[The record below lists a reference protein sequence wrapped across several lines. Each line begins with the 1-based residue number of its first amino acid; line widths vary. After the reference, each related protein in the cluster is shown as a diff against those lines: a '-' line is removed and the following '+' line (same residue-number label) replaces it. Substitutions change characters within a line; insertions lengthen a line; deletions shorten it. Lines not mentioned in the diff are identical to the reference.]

1 MVEVVQSKVCMYV
14 CVFIPFSTSLFVYS
28 LIYKGYWVYSW
39 ERAVNVISFQQLL
52 SFTCWE
58 AGGCYSHRAGLCVPR
73 VELPKENSNHFRE
86 ECGPSSFFSLSSFLS
101 PNPSKAMRLG
111 MQPSQEIE
119 EPGCRMLSGPWLFE
133 PHLPSNL
140 YASDRSCLQSRVGG
154 RCEGASPIQL
164 GCFTLILSCS
174 TLFWSLVADW
184 ASCRCLGV

>member
-14 CVFIPFSTSLFVYS
+14 CVFIPFPTEHLPFVYS

-39 ERAVNVISFQQLL
+39 ERAVNGISFQQLL

-58 AGGCYSHRAGLCVPR
+58 AGGCYSHRAGLCVPW

-86 ECGPSSFFSLSSFLS
+86 ECGPSSFFSFLLPFS
-101 PNPSKAMRLG
+101 KPCLPASKAVRLG

-119 EPGCRMLSGPWLFE
+119 EPGHRMLSSPWLLE

-140 YASDRSCLQSRVGG
+140 YASDRSCLQSKSKGKLWGSQSHLAWMLHSDPV
-154 RCEGASPIQL
+154 L
-164 GCFTLILSCS
+164 FNLILVSCGWLS
-174 TLFWSLVADW
+174 VM
-184 ASCRCLGV
+184 